1 MGVIRSLKEIAST
14 SCTTVLYE
22 SSHRIEDTIK
32 ELCAVLGQERRVC
45 ICRELTKMHESIM
58 QLSLQE
64 AVASIESGVKKG
76 EFTLVLEGKKEFN
89 ERMGIKEEDEG
100 RREELSA
107 CVRALQKEGLSRDAI
122 QRVMNECFGVGE
134 ESRVHSVVDTE

>member
-22 SSHRIEDTIK
+22 SSHRIEDTTK

-100 RREELSA
+100 RREELNA
-107 CVRALQKEGLSRDAI
+107 CVRGLQKEGLSREAI

-134 ESRVHSVVDTE
+134 ESGVHSVVDTE

>member
-32 ELCAVLGQERRVC
+32 ELCAVLGQDRRMC

-76 EFTLVLEGKKEFN
+76 EFTLVEGKKEFN

-107 CVRALQKEGLSRDAI
+107 CVRALQKEGLSREAI

-134 ESRVHSVVDTE
+134 ESGVHSVVDTE